1 MRKIVTL
8 IAVLIFVSSGCT
20 MKYSFTGASIDPNMK
35 TVSVLSFPNNA
46 TMVAPSLSSTLYDVL
61 TQKIQRE
68 TRLQLIRED
77 GQANFEGEI
86 IDYRSDPIAVSGNEI
101 ATKNR
106 LTIAVKIKYTDSIN
120 EKNSFD
126 RTFSEYGDYDSNQ
139 LLTSIEGTLIPEIVD
154 KLVQNIFNEA
164 FSNW

>member
-20 MKYSFTGASIDPNMK
+20 MKYSFTGASIDPSMK
-35 TVSVLSFPNNA
+35 TVSVLPFPNNA

-86 IDYRSDPIAVSGNEI
+86 IDYRSDPIAVSGNET

>member
-8 IAVLIFVSSGCT
+8 IAVLVFVSSGCT

-86 IDYRSDPIAVSGNEI
+86 IDYRSDPIAVSGNET

-139 LLTSIEGTLIPEIVD
+139 LLTSIEGTLIPEIVG